1 MAGWLKTIGRWL
13 DARLYV
19 RATLMPMLEHPVPRK
34 IAGPLGWWYV
44 FGSASLTLFMVQILT
59 GIGLAFVYVPAADR
73 AYDSLLYLDYEQPLG
88 WFLRA
93 LHYYAGSGMVVLVL
107 VHMTQVFLHG
117 AYKYPRELTW
127 MVGVFLLLC
136 VLGMFFTGQVLRWD
150 PDAYWGLAVGGS
162 MAGRVPVVGPQVVH
176 GVLGGVV
183 IGGTTLS
190 RFFALHVFIIPA
202 SLFALVGVHLWLVLK
217 RGISAPPVPG
227 ETVDPRT
234 YDEEY
239 EKQLKKG
246 VPFLGEAM
254 LKDAIFSA
262 LVVIVVVI
270 VAVVVGPKGPTGPVD
285 PAVSGANPRPEWPFL
300 WLFALLSLSPR
311 GAETFIILVFPVV
324 LVIALLL
331 VPFLSNRGERAP
343 SRRPVAVLSVI
354 VIYTLL
360 GILTYEGATSPW
372 SPQMTAWSGDPV
384 PVKMVKNSGP
394 NELMGAVMF
403 QNKNCRNCHAL
414 DGIGGRRGPDLTTIG
429 TRMTRNQIID
439 QISNGTPGGGNMPA
453 FGHQM
458 SPAEMTTLVDFLVSL
473 RPEGRPPARAA
484 IGAVSE
490 Q

>member
-1 MAGWLKTIGRWL
+1 M
-13 DARLYV
+13 
-19 RATLMPMLEHPVPRK
+19 
-34 IAGPLGWWYV
+34 
-44 FGSASLTLFMVQILT
+44 
-59 GIGLAFVYVPAADR
+59 
-73 AYDSLLYLDYEQPLG
+73 
-88 WFLRA
+88 
-93 LHYYAGSGMVVLVL
+93 
-107 VHMTQVFLHG
+107 
-117 AYKYPRELTW
+117 
-127 MVGVFLLLC
+127 
-136 VLGMFFTGQVLRWD
+136 
-150 PDAYWGLAVGGS
+150 
-162 MAGRVPVVGPQVVH
+162 
-176 GVLGGVV
+176 
-183 IGGTTLS
+183 
-190 RFFALHVFIIPA
+190 
-202 SLFALVGVHLWLVLK
+202 
-217 RGISAPPVPG
+217 
-227 ETVDPRT
+227 
-234 YDEEY
+234 
-239 EKQLKKG
+239 
-246 VPFLGEAM
+246 
-254 LKDAIFSA
+254 
-262 LVVIVVVI
+262 
-270 VAVVVGPKGPTGPVD
+270 
-285 PAVSGANPRPEWPFL
+285 
-300 WLFALLSLSPR
+300 FALLSLSPR

-458 SPAEMTTLVDFLVSL
+458 SPAEMTTLVCFPGVCVL
-473 RPEGRPPARAA
+473 RAGRPSRCDWR
-484 IGAVSE
+484 VSE